1 MKQPFYILIFLA
13 FPFGAFAQSQAKVTT
28 DYINKYKGIAISE
41 MNRTG
46 IPASITLAQAIVE
59 SGSGESNLAKQAN
72 NHFGIKCKTE
82 WTGEKM
88 YKDDDM
94 KNECFR
100 VYENAD
106 SSFID
111 HSNFLKYRPYYAS
124 LFELDPVDDTAWAYG
139 LKKAGYATEKD
150 YANRLIKIINDFNL
164 QQFSISSTASTKKTD
179 EPPVKNNSNEIPK
192 SDVAITIV
200 DYPAIATAKKDT
212 IIAVEKEEPTD
223 TMIAIIEAQIVDTV
237 VQKKSKYV
245 DGIFTINHSKVFY
258 AKEGTSL
265 LSIANKYGITLSK
278 LLSFNDM
285 KEIDILNSD
294 TLIFIESKLKKGGSD
309 FHVVNED
316 ETLQNIS
323 QTEGVQL
330 SSLLQYN
337 ALKLSIVLKKDEKIY
352 LRPRTTKSSK

>member
-1 MKQPFYILIFLA
+1 MIKKIQIVCIFIFCSIA
-13 FPFGAFAQSQAKVTT
+13 IFAQQEKATA
-28 DYINKYKGIAISE
+28 YINLYKDVAIAE
-41 MNRTG
+41 MQRSG
-46 IPASITLAQAIVE
+46 VPAAITLAQGMLE
-59 SGSGESNLAKQAN
+59 SGYGESELCKKSN
-72 NHFGIKCKTE
+72 NHFGIKCKEE
-82 WTGEKM
+82 WVGDKV
-88 YKDDDM
+88 YHDDDS
-94 KNECFR
+94 KQECFR
-100 VYENAD
+100 AYPSASE
-106 SSFID
+106 SYKD
-111 HSNFLKYRPYYAS
+111 HSNFLKSRPWYGF
-124 LFELDPVDDTAWAYG
+124 LFKLDPADYEGWATG

-164 QQFSISSTASTKKTD
+164 QQFSISSIASTKKTD
-179 EPPVKNNSNEIPK
+179 EPPIKNNSNEIPK
-192 SDVAITIV
+192 SDVAIAIV

-223 TMIAIIEAQIVDTV
+223 TMIAIVEAQIVDTV

-294 TLIFIESKLKKGGSD
+294 TLIFIEPKLKKGGSD

-323 QTEGVQL
+323 QTEGVRL